1 MVTSENKEYFINA
14 PKGKVLNTVGAG
26 DSMVAGF
33 VAGYEK
39 SGDYEYA
46 FKMGIATG
54 SASAFSMDLATA
66 EQVAD
71 LLKEIN

>member
-1 MVTSENKEYFINA
+1 
-14 PKGKVLNTVGAG
+14 
-26 DSMVAGF
+26 MVAGF